1 MYKCIKEHMDINTK
15 IPVAP
20 SAFPTGETVPIR
32 EIPERNQKTGSL
44 TLLLFDSGDLS
55 CIWLGD

>member
-1 MYKCIKEHMDINTK
+1 MDINTN

-20 SAFPTGETVPIR
+20 SAFATGEIVLIR
-32 EIPERNQKTGSL
+32 EIPERNQKTGSPI
-44 TLLLFDSGDLS
+44 LLLFDSGDLS